1 MEVRNHCDSMYSE
14 LTFIK
19 GKIYNIIRAIEKMP
33 IETKEKLMPKMHELY
48 SLMDYLNE
56 RIEQL
61 LKECPVNWAATKEEI
76 EVQKG

>member
-1 MEVRNHCDSMYSE
+1 MEVRNHCDSMYAE

-19 GKIYNIIRAIEKMP
+19 GKIDNIIRVIEKMP
-33 IETKEKLMPKMHELY
+33 CETKGKLMPKLHELY
-48 SLMDYLNE
+48 ALMDYLNE

-61 LKECPVNWAATKEEI
+61 LEDCPVNWAATKEEI